1 MLRSKSRSKSY
12 VTFRFS
18 CFSFSSV
25 TSLLISRSGYVEF
38 GQKKHSSFLL
48 RTISGSKFCR
58 GDALASQVDKQALVP
73 VDRNSVSLSENRI
86 VKAAMMQKQLSNL
99 EEELKNTKARLDEA
113 ETERNR
119 VIAELRGVKE
129 RVFSELK
136 SLEDSLS
143 NSKMEIESRD
153 NEIRLLSNQLESAKV
168 FEVKL
173 GERDASLDELK
184 KRNLELEDQVEKT
197 KRSESNLL
205 ESLMLQTGQ
214 IEQAKIDLEES
225 RIEVKNLQKVSENNG
240 NNLSS
245 SLETKT
251 LKDEIEMLKNEVKL
265 AMEAEEKSKKAMDDL
280 ALALREVATEASKAK
295 EKLKSS
301 EEQAT
306 HNTHLKEEI
315 KQLKEELGLQTDT
328 SERLRLEAEESILA
342 WTAKELGFI
351 SCIRKSDEEN
361 ASLKQENSKLNEAL
375 EAAENTTRI
384 TREENSKLRD
394 ILKQA
399 RAENSELE
407 DLLSEKEESLPVHTK
422 ENERLRI
429 SEVEAHKEQTDV
441 FISPVSSLYE
451 DHFGGRTTSQRMSSF
466 DFDDMKM
473 FKKQEVDPSETVA
486 NEASEKAEALPE
498 SISDSNASPRLEP
511 QKPQMKD
518 ASGLGY
524 ADSSGSG
531 RFEDADQ
538 GSNGDHTEDG
548 EDKGFYM
555 YGLYNRKKLF
565 RKIEELIVGRTNS
578 KKEGFIDQG
587 KEQSNG
593 QAN

>member
-1 MLRSKSRSKSY
+1 MLRSK
-12 VTFRFS
+12 
-18 CFSFSSV
+18 
-25 TSLLISRSGYVEF
+25 SRSGYVEF

-136 SLEDSLS
+136 SLEDSLT

-225 RIEVKNLQKVSENNG
+225 RIEVKNLKKASENNG

-315 KQLKEELGLQTDT
+315 KQLKEELGLQTDA

-422 ENERLRI
+422 VNERLRI
-429 SEVEAHKEQTDV
+429 NEVEGHKSCEDKEQTDV

-451 DHFGGRTTSQRMSSF
+451 DHFGGQTTSQRMSSF

-473 FKKQEVDPSETVA
+473 FNKEEVDRTETVA
-486 NEASEKAEALPE
+486 NEASEKAGALPE
-498 SISDSNASPRLEP
+498 SISDSNALPRLEP
-511 QKPQMKD
+511 QKPQMKAQHQVD
-518 ASGLGY
+518 ASGSGY

-531 RFEDADQ
+531 RFEDADH
-538 GSNGDHTEDG
+538 GSNGDHTEDS

-593 QAN
+593 QVN